1 MSAQLAEHQAFW
13 AASVLPGGAQ
23 ALCPRGAVA
32 TGEHAQ
38 LADLFWREPG
48 NGPRASVIGVDH
60 EYCHSLGR
68 YRGSNPAAAS
78 AFCSVHRPRSSGFT
92 ASSLD
97 DTSHI
102 PAWSIHFTS
111 AYRAKLGASR
121 NVPAKPATRIPK
133 RVGFH
138 NNSESKTPVSR
149 ITASRYSGRLLNHS
163 IINVRSTTSHWLLP
177 AAQLLPNGEQ
187 RHLQEVQDLRM
198 HY

>member
-1 MSAQLAEHQAFW
+1 FGVDHFNGTHCSHPTPVWVIFSQGSPCVSAQLAEHQAFW
-13 AASVLPGGAQ
+13 AASVLPGGAH

-48 NGPRASVIGVDH
+48 NVPRASVIGVDH

-133 RVGFH
+133 H
-138 NNSESKTPVSR
+138 
-149 ITASRYSGRLLNHS
+149 YSCRFLKWA
-163 IINVRSTTSHWLLP
+163 R
-177 AAQLLPNGEQ
+177 
-187 RHLQEVQDLRM
+187 
-198 HY
+198 